1 MNITREV
8 ILDLLPLYLAN
19 EASPAS
25 RALVEEYL
33 EQDPELA
40 ERIRQGTIEATFPVA
55 DVGLRPE
62 PELRSLRRT
71 RRLLGLQRWLFGLG
85 LGLTLVALSME
96 ITTRDGRP
104 VAIRLLLLDHPLS
117 LGIPLLLGLTC
128 WGAYFALRRRLRT
141 SVH

>member
-33 EQDPELA
+33 KQDPELA
-40 ERIRQGTIEATFPVA
+40 ERIRQGTILGAFPVTETN
-55 DVGLRPE
+55 LRPE

-85 LGLTLVALSME
+85 LGLTLVAFSME
-96 ITTRDGRP
+96 ITTQDGRP
-104 VAIRLLLLDHPLS
+104 TRFRFLLPDHPLS

-128 WGAYFALRRRLRT
+128 WGAYFALRRRLET
-141 SVH
+141 SRR